1 MGVSKCMYDSLLRI
15 KEILSSIH
23 KHVLTLSYINPL
35 TTKIVSMMNI
45 MQSIYIQEEDTY
57 DSITSTL
64 MNIKQTQ
71 EDIHKLLY
79 QLQHKKN

>member
-1 MGVSKCMYDSLLRI
+1 MGVSKCMYDSLLHI

-23 KHVLTLSYINPL
+23 KHVLTLSCINPL